1 MMNVR
6 RRYSL
11 ISLVAA
17 FLMMAAGTACVEP
30 IDVTPPE
37 MADEVELSFQIALPT
52 AEIMTKAYVA
62 AVDNESMIYDLQ
74 IWAFKHGG
82 DAEEVAV
89 GYTHP
94 AIPQEGWADP
104 SAQTITMKFRSA
116 FINSDSPKVDFY
128 VLANGPSVELADAKS
143 KKRSEL
149 QEALITGF
157 GATPVTKVPDKG
169 LPMVAYFDKGGVG
182 FDLTFLRYGFTSTQL
197 DVFKSIMPSD
207 KPDSFSAAQW
217 AWAQNISNWRQYA
230 CYEEF
235 CPKIELKRA
244 VAKIRF
250 VFAKAANMS
259 ATTEITSISINSVAN
274 ATSPQPMLPASTYLF
289 PRETGSAIYPDGTAH
304 EAFSWDPLVPAT
316 SFKHSSDAA
325 KDTLVDTPLRLRK
338 DSETESEITSGGTK
352 KAPKDMSAQEYETF
366 LNTEIVAK
374 HALERILYLRES
386 DKENI
391 YARIHFKIGGTPG
404 TADIPIPTNEK
415 LSRNTWWTVYAY
427 FISYEL
433 GFQVSVMP
441 WDGIG
446 SSPNTNSHMQ

>member
-1 MMNVR
+1 MNVR

-11 ISLVAA
+11 RSLVAA
-17 FLMMAAGTACVEP
+17 FLLMATGTACVEP

-52 AEIMTKAYVA
+52 AEIMTKADVA

-82 DAEEVAV
+82 DAKEVAV

-94 AIPQEGWADP
+94 AIPQDGWADP

-157 GATPVTKVPDKG
+157 GATPVSEVPTTG
-169 LPMVAYFDKGGVG
+169 LPMAAYFDEEGVG
-182 FDLTFLRYGFTSTQL
+182 FDLTFLRYGFTQAQL
-197 DVFKSIMPSD
+197 EVFKTMMPNK
-207 KPDSFSAAQW
+207 KPDSFSDAQW
-217 AWAQNISNWRQYA
+217 TWAQSVDGWKQSP
-230 CYEEF
+230 CYEDF
-235 CPKIELKRA
+235 CPKIELKRTI
-244 VAKIRF
+244 AKIRF
-250 VFAKAANMS
+250 VFAKASNMS
-259 ATTEITSISINSVAN
+259 ADTEITSIELGNGSDFDA
-274 ATSPQPMLPASTYLF
+274 MLPASTYLF
-289 PRETGSAIYPDGTAH
+289 PRETGTAIKPDGTTY
-304 EAFSWDPLVPAT
+304 EAFNWTGANSASLVPV
-316 SFKHSSDAA
+316 SDF
-325 KDTLVDTPLRLRK
+325 TGHTVDTPLRLRK

-352 KAPKDMSAQEYETF
+352 KAPENMSAQEYETF
-366 LNTEIVAK
+366 LTTEIEAN
-374 HALERILYLRES
+374 HALEKVLYLRES